1 VGPAFY
7 YRTDLSQPVRQ
18 KPARPKKAGPA
29 NGKPARRK
37 KSRAGKKSQ
46 PGTKNTGSANQSRP
60 GLEKGGSARS
70 NKPMGQHCTFG
81 LSIHSNAL
89 NLQALLLE
97 KECLALPLVSGFFS

>member
-1 VGPAFY
+1 M
-7 YRTDLSQPVRQ
+7 SQPVRQ

-29 NGKPARRK
+29 KINR
-37 KSRAGKKSQ
+37 
-46 PGTKNTGSANQSRP
+46 PGTKNTGPANQSRP

-70 NKPMGQHCTFG
+70 NKPVGQHCTFG
-81 LSIHSNAL
+81 LSVHSNTL